1 MSAEIF
7 TGKDLSKAFN
17 SGVDAVVL
25 ECNKRIV
32 NADRHIASADYI
44 QGYKDALGELLE
56 HMEYDIEEPKVS
68 VEKQILMDELND
80 KMKKHIFSKE

>member
-1 MSAEIF
+1 MIEEF
-7 TGKDLSKAFN
+7 TENELTKAFDD
-17 SGVDAVVL
+17 GVAAVAL

-68 VEKQILMDELND
+68 AEKQVLMDELND